1 MSTARQIAV
10 LIPAYNPGEGLSVT
24 LKSLRRQTVPYHL
37 FLVDD
42 GSTRKPDYTSAL
54 RGIPHTLLELPQNA
68 GITRALNAGL
78 AACLK
83 SDCAYIARMD
93 CGDEMASDR
102 LELQSKLLDERPEV
116 AVVGSW
122 IEMYYS
128 ETGRRFMLEWPVE
141 HDGIVKGLWKNMS
154 LSHPALMFRRSAFE
168 TLGNYSTDFEA
179 AEDYELCRRAMKTGL
194 GFHNI
199 PKALLIKSET
209 RDSISWRKRRTQLF
223 SRLKAQWRYRDLTN
237 PQSIA
242 GLAKTAVTLMV
253 PNSMVHTL
261 KALVFK
267 S

>member
-1 MSTARQIAV
+1 MTTARRIAV

-24 LKSLRRQTVPYHL
+24 LESMRRQTVPYHL

-42 GSTRKPDYTSAL
+42 GSTRKPNYTSAL
-54 RGIPHTLLELPQNA
+54 LGIPHTLLELPQNA

-78 AACLK
+78 DACLK
-83 SDCAYIARMD
+83 SDCTYIARMD

-122 IEMYYS
+122 IEMHYG
-128 ETGRRFMLEWPVE
+128 ETGRRFTLQWPVE
-141 HDGIVKGLWKNMS
+141 HDGIVNGLWKNMS
-154 LSHPALMFRRSAFE
+154 LTHPALMFRRSTFE
-168 TLGNYSTDFEA
+168 TLSNYSTNYEA
-179 AEDYELCRRAMKTGL
+179 AEDYELCRRAMKVGL
-194 GFHNI
+194 RFHNI

-209 RDSISWRKRRTQLF
+209 RDSITWRKRRTQLS
-223 SRLKAQWRYRDLTN
+223 SRLRAQWHYRDLSN
-237 PQSIA
+237 PKCIA
-242 GLAKTAVTLMV
+242 GLAKTTVTLMV

-261 KALVFK
+261 KALVSK